1 MTSGAGGAVDG
12 TTVRLVS
19 PVPGVVHALADVPD
33 PVFAEEMVGPGVALQ
48 PDAVGRLDV
57 VAPCDGVIGS
67 LHPHAFALELGGDRA
82 VLVHVGIDTVGLQG
96 AGFTLHLGRGQ
107 HVRTGDRVLTWSPV
121 DVAAAGL
128 ATVCPV
134 VVLQGDPAT
143 LVRLVGDGE
152 RVAAGQ
158 PLLDWT
164 PAG

>member
-1 MTSGAGGAVDG
+1 MTAGAGETA
-12 TTVRLVS
+12 VRLVS
-19 PVPGVVHALADVPD
+19 PVPGVVHALVDVPD

-48 PDAVGRLDV
+48 PDAVARMDV

-67 LHPHAFALELGGDRA
+67 LHPHAFALELGADRA
-82 VLVHVGIDTVGLQG
+82 VLVHVGIDTVGLRG
-96 AGFTLHLGRGQ
+96 TGFTLHVERGQ
-107 HVRTGDRVLTWSPV
+107 RVRTGDRVLTWSPV

-143 LVRLVGDGE
+143 LTHLVADGD
-152 RVAAGQ
+152 RVEAGQ